1 MIRLLNGAALAAGLA
16 AALWVAVTHAGSHPA
31 VLPMLALIVAA
42 FLTGVAELRR
52 YRTDTHALLVAL
64 NDAQAQPPA
73 AIDPWLASLPE
84 ALRGAAR
91 LRLQGDRAALP
102 GPLMAPYLTGLLV
115 LLGLLGTFIGMV
127 ATLGGTV
134 SALGA
139 SADLQAVRSALASP
153 VQGLGLAFG
162 TSVAGVAASASLGLM
177 SALARGERT
186 QASRALDAAL
196 ATVLHAHTEDHRR
209 ALMLQALQ
217 ASVAQAQVLP
227 AVAQGLETALLQVAA
242 EQRAGI
248 QALVQEQ
255 ARFHERAGADAARLG
270 VELREGL
277 NQASVSMA
285 EGLSTAA
292 ARIEQGL
299 MGSATR
305 AEQGLQGTATR
316 VERALLQS
324 AVEGAQ
330 QSRALLEPMVQTG
343 LQQLLQQVAAH
354 QEAMAEQA
362 RQTQRAL
369 AGAAEQGQAA
379 MQEAVQATQA
389 ALSEQAEAT
398 RSAFVRHT
406 AEGFDTFLTRFEQHT
421 AQWLAQAAQEQAQ
434 LHSGLTTAATE
445 AMAALRQQTSDSLAR
460 DREQLA
466 ERERLL
472 GAVDTLMQALQ
483 HAATE
488 QRQALDGLLAT
499 AAQKLDHSAERF
511 DTQAAQV
518 AASLAAATEQAGSS
532 AHTLATVGE
541 GFAQAVQG
549 FSQANLA
556 LGEQLAAVEGALG
569 EHLARSDEQLAY
581 YVAQAREVI
590 ELTLGAQQQLL
601 EDLRR
606 VSRGDGVQGV
616 QSMQPA
622 QPVPD
627 LQTAA

>member
-52 YRTDTHALLVAL
+52 YRTDTHTLFVAL

-73 AIDPWLASLPE
+73 AIEPWLATLPD
-84 ALRGAAR
+84 ALRSAAR

-102 GPLMAPYLTGLLV
+102 GPLMTPYLTGLLV

-162 TSVAGVAASASLGLM
+162 TSVAGVAASAALGLM

-196 ATVLHAHTEDHRR
+196 ATVLHTHTEDHRR

-227 AVAQGLETALLQVAA
+227 AVAQRLETALLQVAA
-242 EQRAGI
+242 DQRAGM
-248 QALVQEQ
+248 QALVQDQ
-255 ARFHERAGADAARLG
+255 ARFRDRAGADAARLG

-277 NQASVSMA
+277 NQAAVSMA
-285 EGLSTAA
+285 DGLSTAA
-292 ARIEQGL
+292 TRIEQGL

-324 AVEGAQ
+324 AVDGAQ
-330 QSRALLEPMVQTG
+330 QSRALLEPIVQTG

-362 RQTQRAL
+362 QQTQRAL

-379 MQEAVQATQA
+379 MQEAVHATQA
-389 ALSEQAEAT
+389 APSAEAGAP
-398 RSAFVRHT
+398 RPAFFPV
-406 AEGFDTFLTRFEQHT
+406 GP
-421 AQWLAQAAQEQAQ
+421 AAAPAGPWAPCPGTPCAARRAAGG
-434 LHSGLTTAATE
+434 SPSRRTTTA
-445 AMAALRQQTSDSLAR
+445 SP
-460 DREQLA
+460 
-466 ERERLL
+466 
-472 GAVDTLMQALQ
+472 
-483 HAATE
+483 
-488 QRQALDGLLAT
+488 
-499 AAQKLDHSAERF
+499 SAEPR
-511 DTQAAQV
+511 
-518 AASLAAATEQAGSS
+518 ASGVCRTTSSRRACGTPSPARCCRSSGTRCERWRATS
-532 AHTLATVGE
+532 ATPPAT
-541 GFAQAVQG
+541 
-549 FSQANLA
+549 
-556 LGEQLAAVEGALG
+556 
-569 EHLARSDEQLAY
+569 
-581 YVAQAREVI
+581 
-590 ELTLGAQQQLL
+590 
-601 EDLRR
+601 
-606 VSRGDGVQGV
+606 
-616 QSMQPA
+616 
-622 QPVPD
+622 
-627 LQTAA
+627 